1 MRRLITV
8 FIVAMALAS
17 CSNPSAQP
25 SSSNSPT
32 SSTTPTPVVT
42 ASDFFDR
49 LSNAQA
55 IQPKPED
62 SYVSCTSE
70 NVVVQYLNKV
80 ILQAPDVDEIYMIAT
95 AACVLGD
102 QKSAER
108 VEVLRWNQEISGW
121 SPVGT
126 IRLSN
131 KNYMIPWNTE
141 SACFE
146 ENGTVKCP
154 VFVTKESGK
163 TKNGTLTVTRER
175 DRFWAEIT
183 Y

>member
-1 MRRLITV
+1 MRKLVTV
-8 FIVAMALAS
+8 FALAILLS
-17 CSNPSAQP
+17 GCSNSSSQP
-25 SSSNSPT
+25 TSSNSPT
-32 SSTTPTPVVT
+32 SSNTPSPVVT
-42 ASDFFDR
+42 ATDFFDR
-49 LSNAQA
+49 LAKAQQTEPA
-55 IQPKPED
+55 PED
-62 SYVSCTSE
+62 SFVTCSSE
-70 NVVVQYLNKV
+70 NVKVQYLNKV
-80 ILQAPDVDEIYMIAT
+80 ILQAADVEEIYMIAT

-108 VEVLRWNQEISGW
+108 VEVLRWNLELSQW

-131 KNYMIPWNTE
+131 KNYQIPWNTE

-146 ENGTVKCP
+146 ENGFVKCP

-175 DRFWAEIT
+175 DRFWAEIS